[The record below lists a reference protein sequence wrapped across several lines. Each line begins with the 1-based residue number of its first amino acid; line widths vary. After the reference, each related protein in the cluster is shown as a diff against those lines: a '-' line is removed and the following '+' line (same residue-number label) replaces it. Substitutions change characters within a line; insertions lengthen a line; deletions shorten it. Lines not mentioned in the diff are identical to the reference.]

1 LLSEKEAAMI
11 TFKRNMREKWQQKI
25 KTFERLMSK
34 MSNSDES
41 KELKILKV
49 QKMMAD
55 EEKIKDRMSLDV
67 AANADKKSNINS
79 GLTSK
84 RNSN

>member
-1 LLSEKEAAMI
+1 MI